1 MKHRK
6 RPASNGL
13 IERTGRVA
21 ATVVLLAALAPGCMP
36 PLAHQDEYFSST
48 SRSIANA
55 NAEALGT
62 VRHHRALQA
71 VKHACPRPARFA
83 PASGRGVEF
92 PSGRDIASPP
102 ERTALATLCASTD
115 AQSRPV
121 SAHGATSNAYRRW
134 VEDEV
139 RELPDPSE
147 TAASA
152 GGG

>member
-13 IERTGRVA
+13 LERTGRVA
-21 ATVVLLAALAPGCMP
+21 ATVVLLAAFASGCMR
-36 PLAHQDEYFSST
+36 PLALQDEYFSST
-48 SRSIANA
+48 SRAIANA

-62 VRHHRALQA
+62 VRHHRARQA
-71 VKHACPRPARFA
+71 AKHACRRPARSGPVA
-83 PASGRGVEF
+83 GDDVGSPA
-92 PSGRDIASPP
+92 AQ
-102 ERTALATLCASTD
+102 TALARLCASAD
-115 AQSRPV
+115 AQPPPV
-121 SAHGATSNAYRRW
+121 SAHGSTSNAYRRW
-134 VEDEV
+134 VEDRV

>member
-13 IERTGRVA
+13 LARTGRVA
-21 ATVVLLAALAPGCMP
+21 ATAVLLAAFASGCMR
-36 PLAHQDEYFSST
+36 PLAVQDEYFSST

-55 NAEALGT
+55 NAAALRT
-62 VRHHRALQA
+62 VRHHRALQEA
-71 VKHACPRPARFA
+71 KHACPRPARAA
-83 PASGRGVEF
+83 PASGRDARAPF
-92 PSGRDIASPP
+92 APA
-102 ERTALATLCASTD
+102 ALARLCASTA
-115 AQSRPV
+115 AQPRPV

-134 VEDEV
+134 AEDEV

-152 GGG
+152 GDG

>member
-6 RPASNGL
+6 RAASNGL
-13 IERTGRVA
+13 PERTGRIA
-21 ATVVLLAALAPGCMP
+21 ATAVLLAAFASGCMR
-36 PLAHQDEYFSST
+36 PLAVQDEYFSST

-71 VKHACPRPARFA
+71 AKHACPRPARAAPAPSGDAGLPFA
-83 PASGRGVEF
+83 PA
-92 PSGRDIASPP
+92 
-102 ERTALATLCASTD
+102 ALARLCAST
-115 AQSRPV
+115 AVQPRPV
-121 SAHGATSNAYRRW
+121 SAHGSTSNAYRRW
-134 VEDEV
+134 AEDEV

>member
-13 IERTGRVA
+13 LERTGRVA
-21 ATVVLLAALAPGCMP
+21 ATAVLLTAFVSGCMR
-36 PLAHQDEYFSST
+36 PLALQDEYFSST

-55 NAEALGT
+55 NAETLRT
-62 VRHHRALQA
+62 VRHHRALQTA
-71 VKHACPRPARFA
+71 KHACPRPARSAPASAGDVGSPFA
-83 PASGRGVEF
+83 PA
-92 PSGRDIASPP
+92 
-102 ERTALATLCASTD
+102 ALARLCAST
-115 AQSRPV
+115 AVQPRPV
-121 SAHGATSNAYRRW
+121 SAHGSTSNAYRRW
-134 VEDEV
+134 AEDEV